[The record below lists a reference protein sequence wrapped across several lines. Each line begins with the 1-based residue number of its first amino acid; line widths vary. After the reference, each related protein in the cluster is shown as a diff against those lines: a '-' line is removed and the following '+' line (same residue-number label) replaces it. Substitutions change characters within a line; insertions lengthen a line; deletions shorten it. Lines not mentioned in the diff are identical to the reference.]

1 LAGPKGPR
9 EAQER
14 ATGEGR
20 GGEGRSQA
28 LSLVFLLAFSLT
40 LVAFMP
46 VIWPSPLQRL
56 LGRPLAQ
63 YVIWLRCR
71 GLNVGLDVFGS
82 LVPMTAAALLAI
94 ALRAR
99 GLGALLPFTAEGVSV
114 ARLLACAA
122 ASLMIMGVLL
132 PLAPPSVAALAVKG
146 SAVMAAI
153 LALCL
158 VYAVP
163 ILAAVMQVMWP
174 RDQPLHSL
182 VEKAGPWLAAEAYI
196 TALAISLLADTFAVA
211 LSCVGEL
218 RGLHPW
224 PYQVYGGCGLTDG
237 LVMTPVGVAMATLAA
252 VGLYRL
258 VYPVVVRRMQTSGPR
273 GPSVT

>member
-1 LAGPKGPR
+1 LADPKGFR
-9 EAQER
+9 EAQEG
-14 ATGEGR
+14 ATGKGQ
-20 GGEGRSQA
+20 GGKGLSQDPSRA
-28 LSLVFLLAFSLT
+28 FLLLFFVMLMAFIW
-40 LVAFMP
+40 
-46 VIWPSPLQRL
+46 VIWPSLPQHL
-56 LGRPLAQ
+56 LGCLLAQ
-63 YVIWLRCR
+63 YVIWLRC
-71 GLNVGLDVFGS
+71 GNVYVGLDVFGS
-82 LVPMTAAALLAI
+82 LVPAVAAALLAV

-99 GLGALLPFTAEGVSV
+99 GLGALLHFTAEGVSV
-114 ARLLACAA
+114 ARLLAYAA
-122 ASLMIMGVLL
+122 ISLLAIGVLL

-182 VEKAGPWLAAEAYI
+182 AEKAGPWLAAEAYV
-196 TALAISLLADTFAVA
+196 TALAISLLADTFAVV

-218 RGLHPW
+218 RGLLPW

-237 LVMTPVGVAMATLAA
+237 LVVTPVGVAMATLAA

-258 VYPVVVRRMQTSGPR
+258 VTRRMQTSGPR
-273 GPSVT
+273 GPSVA